1 MLTILKRTALKIW
14 KWLPLP
20 PRCRW
25 NIAWVLR
32 QKFCVAVAA
41 IILDGEGRLL
51 LCEHSYRGYYPWGI
65 PGGDL
70 KVGEKPEDGVR
81 REVQEE
87 TGFEVEVVRP
97 LVLYSASNYPH
108 ISLVF
113 HCRVISGGGF
123 QPNLEISS
131 IRFFAPDEW
140 PERILPSERELILQ
154 ALNLLQTEKR

>member
-1 MLTILKRTALKIW
+1 MLIQFKRLALKIW

-25 NIAWVLR
+25 NIAWMLR
-32 QKFCVAVAA
+32 QKFRVAVAA
-41 IILDGEGRLL
+41 VILDEEGRLL

-87 TGFEVEVVRP
+87 TGFEVDVVRP
-97 LVLYSASNYPH
+97 LVLYNASEYPH
-108 ISLVF
+108 VSLIF
-113 HCRVISGGGF
+113 HCRILSGAF
-123 QPNLEISS
+123 RQNLEISS
-131 IRFFAPDEW
+131 IRFFHETDL
-140 PERILPSERELILQ
+140 PERILPSERGIITH
-154 ALNLLQTEKR
+154 ALRLLRSESE